1 MVAARDLLTIYQ
13 HVIKDVIL
21 TTGGDSVFDVRVD
34 GELVFSKHELGRL
47 AEDGEVLWIFRN
59 IAGPAVPVFG
69 E

>member
-1 MVAARDLLTIYQ
+1 M
-13 HVIKDVIL
+13 

-47 AEDGEVLWIFRN
+47 AEDGEVLGIFRN
-59 IAGPAVPVFG
+59 IVGPDVPVFG